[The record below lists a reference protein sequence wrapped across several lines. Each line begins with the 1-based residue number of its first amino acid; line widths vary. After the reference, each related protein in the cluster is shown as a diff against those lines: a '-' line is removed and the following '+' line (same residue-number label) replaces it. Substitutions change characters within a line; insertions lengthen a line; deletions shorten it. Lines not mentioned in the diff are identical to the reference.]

1 MARKLRPTT
10 LSEVGVAGV
19 HFVVAEL
26 SRRGWVAMPTI
37 RNTKGIDVL
46 ASKEGLVVE
55 IQVKSSAKWRSWI
68 LSESAQTLDRK
79 NLFYVFVNLNENE
92 APEYF
97 IMPSAVVAEYLNR
110 TNKQRLEAGCRELG
124 MIEFLNAYTPELKRN
139 IEKYKDKWA
148 LLASQEG

>member
-1 MARKLRPTT
+1 L
-10 LSEVGVAGV
+10 VGAAGV

-26 SRRGWVAMPTI
+26 SRRGWVALPTI

-55 IQVKSSAKWRSWI
+55 IQVKSSAHWRSWI
-68 LSESAQTLDRK
+68 LGESAQTLDRK

-97 IMPSAVVAEYLNR
+97 IVPSAIVAEYLNR
-110 TNKQRLEAGCRELG
+110 TDKQGLEAGCRELG
-124 MIEFLNAYTPELKRN
+124 MIELPNAYGPELKRE

-148 LLASQEG
+148 LLAPQDG